1 MYPDLIAQLSAAV
14 RHHPDAPSPKSLE
27 ELCDTLYG
35 ASLLREEG
43 RPVRARVVIAPPKDF
58 DLTGGPPSGTQVVV
72 LATAYFLSANEVKRL
87 SPAASFF
94 HSAIAIWP
102 DEHGKFR
109 IWGIL
114 NTGLRWMNL
123 VAGGR
128 KPDGHGLPFPTIHVR
143 DPGWL
148 LFFNDYKMLS
158 EWRGRE
164 FHQPG
169 LDVFDSRLMNNRFAQ
184 IRTDLIAAIGRDRL
198 PATLDDS
205 VYSELIHRVAQQ
217 FLRRVVNLMR
227 SSGHGGT
234 LVMIPIGETGEE
246 ILEKWVDCKYEI
258 DCESVVERRVPM
270 LIAKII
276 KRIGLISPAG
286 ANAEEAWDR
295 YRNSHDADLDLL
307 EEGFFELARLY
318 SDMMQVDGALIL
330 DHGLNLIGFGG
341 EIRVGQNVIYVE
353 QAHDLDGNT
362 RTQWN
367 IQSDG
372 TRHRS
377 MYRLCAVEPEVV
389 GLVVSQ
395 DSNLRMIVNVE
406 NTVVFWAHSQN

>member
-1 MYPDLIAQLSAAV
+1 MNPDLIYQLSQALKQ
-14 RHHPDAPSPKSLE
+14 HPDAPSTKRLE
-27 ELCDTLYG
+27 DLCDLLYG
-35 ASLLREEG
+35 ASLLKEEG
-43 RPVRARVVIAPPKDF
+43 RPVRARVVVAPPSDF
-58 DLTGGPPSGTQVVV
+58 DMLAGPPSGTQVVV
-72 LATAYFLSANEVKRL
+72 LATAYHLSANEIKRL

-109 IWGIL
+109 IWGLL
-114 NTGLRWMNL
+114 NTGLRWMNV

-128 KPDGHGLPFPTIHVR
+128 KPDGQSIACPTIHVR

-148 LFFNDYKMLS
+148 LFYNNHELLS
-158 EWRGRE
+158 EWRGQS
-164 FHQPG
+164 FHKPG
-169 LDVFDSRLMNNRFAQ
+169 LDVFESRLMNERFAD
-184 IRTDLIAAIGRDRL
+184 IRTDLIAAIGPDLL
-198 PATLDDS
+198 PATLDHDT
-205 VYSELIHRVAQQ
+205 YSQLIHRVALQ

-234 LVMIPIGETGEE
+234 LVMIPMDEAGEE
-246 ILEKWVDCKYEI
+246 IIEKWIDCKYEI
-258 DCESVVERRVPM
+258 DCASVVERRVPA
-270 LIAKII
+270 LISKII
-276 KRIGLISPAG
+276 KRIGLLAPAG
-286 ANAEEAWDR
+286 STLEEAWET
-295 YRNSHDADLDLL
+295 YRNSHDPDLDAL
-307 EEGFFELARLY
+307 EEGFFELARMY

-362 RTQWN
+362 RTRWD

-377 MYRLCAVEPEVV
+377 MYRLCAVEPAVV
-389 GLVVSQ
+389 GFVVSQ
-395 DSNLRMIVNVE
+395 DSALRLIVNVSDS
-406 NTVVFWAHSQN
+406 VVFWVHSQS